1 VSRRLYFQEWSP
13 VSIKIEARHL
23 HKVYQANSRTPMRAL
38 DGLDLQVFDK
48 EFLAIVGP
56 SGCGKSTL
64 LYLIAGFLDITTGAL
79 LIDGQPITG
88 PRHDCGIVFQHFA
101 LFPWKTVLGNILYG
115 LEERRL
121 PRPERY
127 RIAQH
132 YITQMKLTGFEQSYP
147 HQLSGGMK
155 QRVAIARTL
164 ALDPDVLLMDEPF
177 GALDA
182 QTRRLMQ
189 EELLDIWSTKQKTV
203 LFVTHDVREAVY
215 LADRV
220 AVMTARPGR
229 LKAIVDTHTSL
240 AGRHPGVLESPEL
253 IDKVNTIWQLV
264 REEVDKAPM

>member
-1 VSRRLYFQEWSP
+1 MSV
-13 VSIKIEARHL
+13 KIEARNL
-23 HKVYQANSRTPMRAL
+23 QKVYQGDGRTAVPAL
-38 DGLDLQVFDK
+38 DGLDLQVYEN

-64 LYLIAGFLDITTGAL
+64 LYLIAGFLEVSAGVL
-79 LIDGQPITG
+79 LLDGQPITG
-88 PRHDCGIVFQHFA
+88 PRRDCGIVFQHFA
-101 LFPWKTVLGNILYG
+101 LFPWKTDMLIGNNG
-115 LEERRL
+115 LEERKL
-121 PRPERY
+121 PRVERE

-132 YITQMKLTGFEQSYP
+132 YIAQMKLSGFENSYP

-189 EELLDIWSTKQKTV
+189 EELLEVWSTRKKTV

-220 AVMTARPGR
+220 VVMTARPGR
-229 LKAIVDTHTSL
+229 VKAIVDTRLSP
-240 AGRHPGVLESPEL
+240 AARRHELFESEEL
-253 IDKVNTIWQLV
+253 VAKANAIWKLV
-264 REEVDKAPM
+264 REEVEKSALFAG

>member
-1 VSRRLYFQEWSP
+1 MPS
-13 VSIKIEARHL
+13 KIEAYNL
-23 HKVYQANSRTPMRAL
+23 QAIYQADGHTPVVAL
-38 DGLDLQVFDK
+38 DGLDLQVAAN

-64 LYLIAGFLDITTGAL
+64 LYLIAGFLEVTAGVL
-79 LIDGQPITG
+79 RLNNQPITA
-88 PRHDCGIVFQHFA
+88 PRPDCGIVFQHFA
-101 LFPWKTVLGNILYG
+101 LFPWKTVKGNILYG
-115 LEERRL
+115 LEERKL
-121 PRPERY
+121 PRAERE

-132 YITQMKLTGFEQSYP
+132 YITQMKLTGFEHSYP

-164 ALDPDVLLMDEPF
+164 ALEPDVLLMDEPF

-189 EELLDIWSTKQKTV
+189 EELLETWSTKQQTV

-229 LKAIVDTHTSL
+229 VKAMVDIQ
-240 AGRHPGVLESPEL
+240 RPGNARRRELLDTPEL
-253 IDKVNTIWQLV
+253 TVQANTIWQLV
-264 REEVDKAPM
+264 REEVEKSVAFTEPPRES

>member
-1 VSRRLYFQEWSP
+1 MD
-13 VSIKIEARHL
+13 IKIAARNL
-23 HKVYQANSRTPMRAL
+23 QKRYQAAGRPSVVAL
-38 DGLDLQVFDK
+38 DGIDLQVHDQ

-64 LYLIAGFLDITTGAL
+64 LYLIAGFLDLTAGEL
-79 LIDGQPITG
+79 LLDGRPITG
-88 PRHDCGIVFQHFA
+88 PRRECGVVFQHFA

-115 LEERRL
+115 LEERKL
-121 PRPERY
+121 PRAERL

-132 YITQMKLTGFEQSYP
+132 YISLMKLSGFAHSYP

-164 ALDPDVLLMDEPF
+164 ALDPEVLLMDEPF
-177 GALDA
+177 GSLDA

-189 EELLDIWSTKQKTV
+189 EELLELWSSRQKTV

-220 AVMTARPGR
+220 VVMTARPGR
-229 LKAIVDTHTSL
+229 IKAVVDTRLSP
-240 AGRHPGVLESPEL
+240 AARRHELLESTEL
-253 IDKVNTIWQLV
+253 IEKANAIWVLV
-264 REEVDKAPM
+264 REEVDKHTMLVEPAP